1 MPLSTSIV
9 GLALGP
15 RTFEVQ
21 ARHTMAYAAATSDL
35 NPRYFDD
42 TRSGGVVAPPMMG
55 VRLDWPIRPSGAAL
69 DGLTI
74 EEARRG
80 VHATHDLTFHRLI
93 RPGDKLTTA
102 GRVVGVEQRTPGA
115 YMLTRYDTVDADG
128 VPVLTAWYGS
138 LFRGVACEGE
148 PVTLD
153 GPEPLPPQ
161 PEPKDTHWE
170 ATIDVPKE
178 MPHLYTEA
186 ADIWNPIHTERSV
199 ALAAAL
205 PDIILHG
212 TATHA
217 LAAREIVD
225 FECGG
230 NPARL
235 ARIACRFG
243 AMVIPGT
250 PIRVQATGGALVAG
264 RRALF
269 FTVLNAEGGP
279 AIRDGVALV
288 RDGGYTTETQ
298 RAQRRRKQG

>member
-1 MPLSTSIV
+1 MPLSTSIA

-15 RTFEVQ
+15 RTLEVQ
-21 ARHTMAYAAATSDL
+21 ARHVMAYAAATTDL

-55 VRLDWPIRPSGAAL
+55 VRLDWPIRPFGADIA
-69 DGLTI
+69 GLTG

-93 RPGDKLTTA
+93 RPGDRLTTTGKVA
-102 GRVVGVEQRTPGA
+102 AVEQRKPGA
-115 YMLTRYDTVDADG
+115 YLLTRYDTVDADG
-128 VPVLTAWYGS
+128 TLVLTAWYGS
-138 LFRGVACEGE
+138 LFRGVACDGE
-148 PVTLD
+148 PVVLD
-153 GPEPLPPQ
+153 GPQPLPPA
-161 PEPKDTHWE
+161 PESEEARWE
-170 ATIDVPKE
+170 ASIDVPKE

-199 ALAAAL
+199 ALAAGL

-230 NPARL
+230 DPSRL

-250 PIRVQATGGALVAG
+250 RIRIRATGEVPAEGG
-264 RRALF
+264 RAIF
-269 FTVLNAEGGP
+269 FTVLNAENGP
-279 AIRDGVALV
+279 AIRDGVAIV
-288 RDGGYTTETQ
+288 REHVLSGAAI
-298 RAQRRRKQG
+298 RADSG